1 VVSLQALRGKVVIQE
16 IMVGVAL
23 TLLFMI
29 LPLAV
34 IIAPAPAVFYTL
46 KSGRGVGWTIVL
58 LPLAV
63 MTLMAG
69 SHSFGLYLMLLTV
82 GGVALL
88 LPEFLRRG
96 YSGARAVLLAVSLIT
111 LVMVGS
117 TAIYAF
123 DQRLNIHAEA
133 VKQIRSISS
142 EAAAFYTAKSG
153 ASGEQLKFFQEA
165 IRQEGELA
173 TRIYPAL
180 LVMGIGMFTAAN
192 LLVIK
197 RFSVRLAQRPAI
209 GDFMTFR
216 MPEQLIW
223 LVIAAGFTLL
233 LATTTGQERVV
244 MAALN
249 LLIIMLSLYFMQ
261 GLAVIAHFFNRFAV
275 AGFIR
280 LMFYV
285 LLLIFSFMSI
295 AVLVLG
301 VFDFWGNFRAPRPT
315 ENL

>member
-1 VVSLQALRGKVVIQE
+1 LDVHV
-16 IMVGVAL
+16 
-23 TLLFMI
+23 
-29 LPLAV
+29 
-34 IIAPAPAVFYTL
+34 
-46 KSGRGVGWTIVL
+46 
-58 LPLAV
+58 
-63 MTLMAG
+63 
-69 SHSFGLYLMLLTV
+69 
-82 GGVALL
+82 
-88 LPEFLRRG
+88 
-96 YSGARAVLLAVSLIT
+96 
-111 LVMVGS
+111 
-117 TAIYAF
+117 
-123 DQRLNIHAEA
+123 EA
-133 VKQIRSISS
+133 VQRIRSISS

-180 LVMGIGMFTAAN
+180 LVTGLGLFAAVN

-197 RFSVRLAQRPAI
+197 RFSARLAQRPAI

-223 LVIAAGFTLL
+223 LVIAAGITLL
-233 LATTTGQERVV
+233 IATSIGQEGAGI
-244 MAALN
+244 AALN
-249 LLIIMLSLYFMQ
+249 VLIIMLSLYFVQ

-280 LMFYV
+280 FLFYL
-285 LLLIFSFMSI
+285 LLLIFSYVSI
-295 AVLVLG
+295 AILVLG

>member
-1 VVSLQALRGKVVIQE
+1 
-16 IMVGVAL
+16 MGVAL

-34 IIAPAPAVFYTL
+34 IIAPAPAVYFSL

-58 LPLAV
+58 VPLAV
-63 MTLMAG
+63 MALTAG
-69 SHSFGLYLMLLTV
+69 SYSIDLYLLLVMV

-96 YSGARAVLLAVSLIT
+96 YGGARTVLFAVSLIM
-111 LVMVGS
+111 LVIVGS

-123 DQRLNIHAEA
+123 EQRLNVHTEA
-133 VKQIRSISS
+133 VQRIRTISS
-142 EAAAFYTAKSG
+142 ETAAFYTAKSG
-153 ASGEQLKFFQEA
+153 ASGEQLKFFQEV

-180 LVMGIGMFTAAN
+180 LVMGLGMFTAAN

-197 RFSVRLAQRPAI
+197 RFSARLAQCPEI
-209 GDFMTFR
+209 GAFMTFR

-233 LATTTGQERVV
+233 LATTTGQEGGG

-249 LLIIMLSLYFMQ
+249 LLTIMLSLYFIQ

-280 LMFYV
+280 LLFYL
-285 LLLIFSFMSI
+285 LLLIFSYMSI

>member
-1 VVSLQALRGKVVIQE
+1 
-16 IMVGVAL
+16 MVGMAL

-29 LPLAV
+29 LPVAV
-34 IIAPAPAVFYTL
+34 IIAPAPAVYYAL
-46 KSGRGVGWTIVL
+46 KSGRGVGWTIALV
-58 LPLAV
+58 PLAV
-63 MTLMAG
+63 MALTAG
-69 SHSFGLYLMLLTV
+69 SHSVDLYLMLLTV

-88 LPEFLRRG
+88 LPEFLRLG
-96 YSGARAVLLAVSLIT
+96 YGGARAVLFVVLLIMV
-111 LVMVGS
+111 VMVGS
-117 TAIYAF
+117 MAIYAF
-123 DQRLNIHAEA
+123 DQRLNLHVET
-133 VKQIRSISS
+133 VQRIRSISS
-142 EAAAFYTAKSG
+142 EAAAFYTTKSG

-180 LVMGIGMFTAAN
+180 LVTGLGLFAAVN

-197 RFSVRLAQRPAI
+197 RFSARLAQRPAI

-223 LVIAAGFTLL
+223 LVIAAGFSLW
-233 LATTTGQERVV
+233 LATTIGQERVGMV
-244 MAALN
+244 ALN
-249 LLIIMLSLYFMQ
+249 LLIIMLSLYFIQ

-280 LMFYV
+280 LLFYL
-285 LLLIFSFMSI
+285 LLLIFSYMSI